1 MARTKKATREVMIAA
16 REKRKALIKCC
27 QHHGLPCEGRME
39 VLEKR
44 LRQHMQEQKDAQVAF
59 MLMAEANV
67 SIPLPDMGVSV
78 PERALKWTEGSY

>member
-1 MARTKKATREVMIAA
+1 MARTKNINREAA
-16 REKRKALIKCC
+16 RHKALIKYCK
-27 QHHGLPCEGRME
+27 HHGLGHKAPMQ

-44 LRQHMQEQKDAQVAF
+44 LRQHVQEQKDAQVAF

-67 SIPLPDMGVSV
+67 SIPLPDMGVSA

>member
-1 MARTKKATREVMIAA
+1 MARTKNTKANREAMIAA

-27 QHHGLPCEGRME
+27 KHHGLACEGRME

-44 LRQHMQEQKDAQVAF
+44 LRQHVQEQKDAQVAF

-67 SIPLPDMGVSV
+67 SMPLPGMGVSA
-78 PERALKWTEGSY
+78 PERALNWTDM